1 MAPTW
6 HCKRCPLCPVQFAV
20 IPSWG
25 IPSVSSL
32 TLALSRNPRL
42 FFSKCQERLK
52 ERCATQIV
60 VRILENSGHWHAS
73 TNSISLVGNYE
84 SFTTIIAILTHFTS
98 KMDVKH
104 FGNLLITKIRSRR
117 AVKRPLQVSPSSRC
131 PSGGRFAPYLG
142 SKRSVAGQV
151 PLFERTGTWVNG
163 VQPVTC
169 VLLPGPNW
177 CVPNSSTR
185 CQAFASSS
193 SAILLSEQVP
203 SGCCAPWDGRPSF
216 GGGGGWP
223 GRPLGVLVDVVR
235 AR

>member
-1 MAPTW
+1 MQNACSQGVRTGCHIRRDPIKSQVTQLRRIVKN
-6 HCKRCPLCPVQFAV
+6 CK
-20 IPSWG
+20 
-25 IPSVSSL
+25 
-32 TLALSRNPRL
+32 
-42 FFSKCQERLK
+42 SK
-52 ERCATQIV
+52 
-60 VRILENSGHWHAS
+60 
-73 TNSISLVGNYE
+73 
-84 SFTTIIAILTHFTS
+84 
-98 KMDVKH
+98 
-104 FGNLLITKIRSRR
+104 KIRSRR

-216 GGGGGWP
+216 GGGEGWA

>member
-32 TLALSRNPRL
+32 TLDLSRNPRL

-104 FGNLLITKIRSRR
+104 FGNLLLAKIYCTIMGAGASHHD
-117 AVKRPLQVSPSSRC
+117 
-131 PSGGRFAPYLG
+131 
-142 SKRSVAGQV
+142 SV
-151 PLFERTGTWVNG
+151 
-163 VQPVTC
+163 
-169 VLLPGPNW
+169 GPKQQIRKYW
-177 CVPNSSTR
+177 IYCLWHAA
-185 CQAFASSS
+185 QA
-193 SAILLSEQVP
+193 
-203 SGCCAPWDGRPSF
+203 
-216 GGGGGWP
+216 
-223 GRPLGVLVDVVR
+223 
-235 AR
+235 

>member
-1 MAPTW
+1 MADTET
-6 HCKRCPLCPVQFAV
+6 LIQIPVINLAY
-20 IPSWG
+20 
-25 IPSVSSL
+25 SL
-32 TLALSRNPRL
+32 QVLSDRN
-42 FFSKCQERLK
+42 FVGKSK
-52 ERCATQIV
+52 
-60 VRILENSGHWHAS
+60 IL
-73 TNSISLVGNYE
+73 I
-84 SFTTIIAILTHFTS
+84 
-98 KMDVKH
+98 
-104 FGNLLITKIRSRR
+104 KIRSRR

-163 VQPVTC
+163 VQPVIC

-203 SGCCAPWDGRPSF
+203 SGCCALWDGMSSF
-216 GGGGGWP
+216 GGGEGW
-223 GRPLGVLVDVVR
+223 VV
-235 AR
+235 